1 MESFSIGTGAS
12 LYAQRLLPAMLAA
25 EHEIILVTCYW
36 ARSKTL
42 TGICRAL
49 EELAR
54 RRLSQAGGTHE
65 AQPPPA
71 LRVRI
76 CFSSRSFFQKLLH
89 TPSRDGYTY
98 PASAW
103 RATLGLPDS
112 ALLAAAGIDLV
123 VRSLFFLPFS
133 VMHPK
138 FLVVDRRRAFVP
150 SCNVSWEPW
159 LEACL
164 ELVRGPPDGDG
175 EDPINGL
182 MEFYR
187 GVWERDL
194 DLEQPFP
201 NSTPASQ
208 SQVDDDDAQEL
219 ITSPAD
225 VSISLSHIP
234 IPATAVKWLPSPHNR
249 NPRFRPFPWQQ
260 DPPAPDT
267 PLNST
272 LLQLF
277 AEARRDIY
285 LQTPNLTAPPAIT
298 AVLDALARGVDVTI
312 VTGRRMMVWEQ
323 ILTAGTTAERCIG
336 KLIAQHRRLCESAKT
351 NGRDQSLSTQP
362 GGNGSTVDVEA
373 QVLPPGALRVSYFRP
388 SAGSAAEEEP
398 VQSHVKMSIF
408 DGENTVLGSGNMD
421 RASWFTSQELGILIR
436 NAAFATAAKNTASQA
451 LEGRLDI
458 LYPEQ

>member
-42 TGICRAL
+42 AGICRAL

-54 RRLSQAGGTHE
+54 RRLARARETRE
-65 AQPPPA
+65 AQPQPP

-76 CFSSRSFFQKLLH
+76 CFSSRSLFQKLLH

-103 RATLGLPDS
+103 RATLGLPDP

-138 FLVVDRRRAFVP
+138 FLVVDRRRAFMP

-164 ELVRGPPDGDG
+164 ELVRGRPDGDG
-175 EDPINGL
+175 VDPIDGL

-194 DLEQPFP
+194 DLEQHFP
-201 NSTPASQ
+201 ESTSAAQ
-208 SQVDDDDAQEL
+208 TRVDDDDSQEL

-225 VSISLSHIP
+225 VSISLSHVP
-234 IPATAVKWLPSPHNR
+234 ISPTAITWLPSPHHR

-260 DPPAPDT
+260 DPSVPDT
-267 PLNST
+267 PLNTT
-272 LLQLF
+272 LLRLF

-285 LQTPNLTAPPAIT
+285 LQTPNLTAPPAIA

-323 ILTAGTTAERCIG
+323 ILTAGTTAERCVG

-351 NGRDQSLSTQP
+351 NASVQSSSTQP
-362 GGNGSTVDVEA
+362 ADDGHTVDIEA
-373 QVLPPGALRVSYFRP
+373 QALSPGRLRVSYFRP

-408 DGENTVLGSGNMD
+408 DRESTVLGSGNMD
-421 RASWFTSQELGILIR
+421 RASWFTSQELGILICD
-436 NAAFATAAKNTASQA
+436 AAFATAVRNTASQA
-451 LEGRLDI
+451 LEGRLDK
-458 LYPEQ
+458 LYPEK